1 MRRTFR
7 LLLAPLTAV
16 SVTGCLASKGDVRL
30 LQDELRATRADVA
43 RSDSVHRRQTDSLA
57 AALTALASA
66 QVRGDQ
72 ALQQS
77 LQSTDAKLGE
87 LATRSRNLELTTGEK
102 FKALNDDVSQVQE
115 LARQNMRGVT
125 AARAVAEQVSAAPV
139 TTSSGSGDSTARTA
153 APVAPGPATLLL
165 AGNAGILQGSCR
177 AARRSYEE
185 LLRQFPNSLEAP
197 EAQYKIGESFV
208 SCAEGGNPAAADSVY
223 TLVTTRYPKS
233 DFAATSLYKRADMQ
247 LKAGKTDVARSLL
260 QRIVC
265 EYPKSTVYPL
275 ATERLG
281 SPLPRCR

>member
-1 MRRTFR
+1 MNCGRR
-7 LLLAPLTAV
+7 ALTSPA
-16 SVTGCLASKGDVRL
+16 R
-30 LQDELRATRADVA
+30 TRSIVA
-43 RSDSVHRRQTDSLA
+43 QTDSLA
-57 AALTALASA
+57 AALAALASA
-66 QVRGDQ
+66 QARGDQ
-72 ALQQS
+72 SLQQS
-77 LQSTDAKLGE
+77 LQGTDAKLGD
-87 LATRSRNLELTTGEK
+87 LVTRSRNFELTTNEK
-102 FKALNDDVSQVQE
+102 FKSLNDDVAQVQE

-125 AARAVAEQVSAAPV
+125 AARAVAEQVAATPG
-139 TTSSGSGDSTARTA
+139 TPPPGSDSTARAA

-185 LLRQFPNSLEAP
+185 LLKQFPTSIEAP

-208 SCAEGGNPAAADSVY
+208 SCAEGGNPSGNPAAADSVY

-247 LKAGKTDVARSLL
+247 MKAGKTDVARSLL

-275 ATERLG
+275 ATEKLG
-281 SPLPRCR
+281 SPTPRCR

>member
-1 MRRTFR
+1 VRRTFR
-7 LLLAPLTAV
+7 LLAGPVAAV
-16 SVTGCLASKGDVRL
+16 CVTGCLASKGDIRL

-43 RSDSVHRRQTDSLA
+43 RLDSVRRRQTDSLA
-57 AALTALASA
+57 AALAALASA
-66 QVRGDQ
+66 QARGDQ
-72 ALQQS
+72 VLQR
-77 LQSTDAKLGE
+77 TDAKLGD
-87 LATRSRNLELTTGEK
+87 LATRSRNFELATGEK
-102 FKALNDDVSQVQE
+102 FKGLNDDVSQVQE

-125 AARAVAEQVSAAPV
+125 AARAVAEQVSAAPA

-153 APVAPGPATLLL
+153 TPVAPGPATLLL

-185 LLRQFPNSLEAP
+185 LLRQFPTSLEAP
-197 EAQYKIGESFV
+197 EAEYKIGESFV
-208 SCAEGGNPAAADSVY
+208 SCAEGGNPGGNPAAADSVY

-247 LKAGKTDVARSLL
+247 MKAGKTDVARSLL

-265 EYPKSTVYPL
+265 EYPKSTVYPI

-281 SPLPRCR
+281 TPSRCR

>member
-1 MRRTFR
+1 VRRTFR
-7 LLLAPLTAV
+7 LLGGPFAAV
-16 SVTGCLASKGDVRL
+16 CVTGCLASKGDIRL

-43 RSDSVHRRQTDSLA
+43 RSDSIHRRQTDSLA
-57 AALTALASA
+57 AALAALASA
-66 QVRGDQ
+66 QARGNQ

-77 LQSTDAKLGE
+77 LQGTDARLSD
-87 LATRSRNLELTTGEK
+87 LANRSRNFELSTGEK
-102 FKALNDDVSQVQE
+102 FKSLNDDVSQVQE

-125 AARAVAEQVSAAPV
+125 AARAVAEQVAAAPP
-139 TTSSGSGDSTARTA
+139 TAPAGSGDSTTRTA

-165 AGNAGILQGSCR
+165 AGNAGMLQGSCR

-185 LLRQFPNSLEAP
+185 LLLQFPTSLEAP

-208 SCAEGGNPAAADSVY
+208 SCAEGGNPAAAESVY

-247 LKAGKTDVARSLL
+247 MKAGKTDMARSLL

-275 ATERLG
+275 ATEKLG
-281 SPLPRCR
+281 SPTPRCR